1 MVRLVKSVGV
11 GAIASITDN
20 TIFYTLLKAFH
31 ADVTPSYII
40 SNLVGMTIQYV
51 GNRNPDTKVR
61 TTAIFYAFEITVL
74 ICASVVLGFIN
85 RKLTDAL
92 KNTKWGAHLV
102 EKNEKNKNGKNGKNE
117 KERLRPIVTVVV
129 RNIFQLC
136 IFLNVNFRMWQV
148 LFPEKT

>member
-20 TIFYTLLKAFH
+20 AIFYTLLKAFH

-74 ICASVVLGFIN
+74 ICASIVLGFIN

-102 EKNEKNKNGKNGKNE
+102 EKNEKNRKNKYQ